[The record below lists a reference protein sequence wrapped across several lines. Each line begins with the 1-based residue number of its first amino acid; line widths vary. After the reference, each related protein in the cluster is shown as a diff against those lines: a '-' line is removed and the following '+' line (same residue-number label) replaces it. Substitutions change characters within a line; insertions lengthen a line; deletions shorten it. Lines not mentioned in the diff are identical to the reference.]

1 MTPQPLRLV
10 IEHYR
15 RLRDDSVSVQ
25 ARVQQ
30 ELNAAQL
37 TLSTLAGYREEQ
49 LQRARESQRNP
60 LSNVHLLLQTR
71 FSGKLQEAI
80 ALQTQ
85 RVDDIRQRIEACR
98 VQVLHHQQRLK
109 AIEFI
114 GTQRLSRARTKATRA
129 EQFASDER
137 AADTRSQDA
146 RHIGDQ
152 SGSGPS
158 PLP

>member
-1 MTPQPLRLV
+1 MTRQPLRLV

-15 RLRDDSVSVQ
+15 RLRDDAVAAQ

-30 ELNAAQL
+30 ELNAARL
-37 TLSTLAGYREEQ
+37 TLSTLAGYRDEQ

-71 FSGKLQEAI
+71 FSGKLEEAI

-114 GTQRLSRARTKATRA
+114 DAQRLSRARTKAARA

-137 AADTRSQDA
+137 AADTHAQDA
-146 RHIGDQ
+146 RHIGDM
-152 SGSGPS
+152 SVAGPY

>member
-15 RLRDDSVSVQ
+15 RLRDDSVAVQ

-60 LSNVHLLLQTR
+60 MSNVHLLLQTR
-71 FSGKLQEAI
+71 FSGKLEEAI

-114 GTQRLSRARTKATRA
+114 DTQRLSRARTKAARA

-146 RHIGDQ
+146 RHIGDL

-158 PLP
+158 LLP